1 MSQANDR
8 DLHDRFALLRQE
20 DAGGAPPLAAVL
32 AVARPTGKTAPR
44 PGRWAPVLALV
55 ALAVALFVV
64 SVLGPNGQ
72 RQPLVDL
79 ATARWQGP
87 TDFLLQVPGAEYL
100 ETVPTFTADWRNR

>member
-1 MSQANDR
+1 MSQADDKDLR
-8 DLHDRFALLRQE
+8 DHFAPLRQE
-20 DAGGAPPLAAVL
+20 DARNAPPLAAVL
-32 AVARPTGKTAPR
+32 ATARRRGKVGARPV
-44 PGRWAPVLALV
+44 RWAPAIAAV